1 MDVLLLFIQI
11 GGAALAVLAVGC
23 EGRGVMEEGRLAAVL
38 PVLEEGES
46 DAQKIERLEREKEG
60 PVREREAL
68 EGKGA
73 AEG

>member
-1 MDVLLLFIQI
+1 
-11 GGAALAVLAVGC
+11 
-23 EGRGVMEEGRLAAVL
+23 MEEGRLAAVL
-38 PVLEEGES
+38 PELEEGES